1 MSVSASHS
9 SMPLFRISAA
19 MFFSYM
25 TVGLPLTVIPLFVHQ
40 ELGFSD
46 VWVGMVVGIQF
57 LATVLT
63 RGYAGRLADQKGAKI
78 TTLQGMCA
86 CGISGGFCLLA
97 VLLPLAPLYQILLL
111 MVGRLVLG
119 LGESQLLTG
128 NLTWGMRL
136 VGATQAGKVMSWN
149 GMAIYGSLAVGAP
162 LGLVIY
168 QHYGFVAVSAMVM
181 LLPCISL
188 LINGTVPAV
197 APLHGKWLPFWSVI
211 RKIWKM
217 GIILALKGIGF
228 AAIGTFI
235 SLYFVSEQWGNA
247 GLALSA
253 FGCTFVLVRVLWGGL
268 PDKMNG
274 YRVAVVSL
282 AVEFVGLLILWAAPV
297 YGVALL
303 GAALTGAGCSLVY
316 PAVGTEVVKTV
327 APQMR
332 GTALGG
338 YSAFQDIAYGITGPL
353 AGMAVVYLG
362 YRGIYFIAA
371 LCVLFALIMTL
382 SAIRHTQKVT

>member
-1 MSVSASHS
+1 M
-9 SMPLFRISAA
+9 
-19 MFFSYM
+19 
-25 TVGLPLTVIPLFVHQ
+25 
-40 ELGFSD
+40 
-46 VWVGMVVGIQF
+46 
-57 LATVLT
+57 
-63 RGYAGRLADQKGAKI
+63 
-78 TTLQGMCA
+78 
-86 CGISGGFCLLA
+86 
-97 VLLPLAPLYQILLL
+97 
-111 MVGRLVLG
+111 
-119 LGESQLLTG
+119 
-128 NLTWGMRL
+128 
-136 VGATQAGKVMSWN
+136 
-149 GMAIYGSLAVGAP
+149 
-162 LGLVIY
+162 
-168 QHYGFVAVSAMVM
+168 
-181 LLPCISL
+181 
-188 LINGTVPAV
+188 
-197 APLHGKWLPFWSVI
+197 
-211 RKIWKM
+211 
-217 GIILALKGIGF
+217 
-228 AAIGTFI
+228 
-235 SLYFVSEQWGNA
+235 GNA

-362 YRGIYFIAA
+362 YRGSI
-371 LCVLFALIMTL
+371 LL
-382 SAIRHTQKVT
+382 RHSVYYLR